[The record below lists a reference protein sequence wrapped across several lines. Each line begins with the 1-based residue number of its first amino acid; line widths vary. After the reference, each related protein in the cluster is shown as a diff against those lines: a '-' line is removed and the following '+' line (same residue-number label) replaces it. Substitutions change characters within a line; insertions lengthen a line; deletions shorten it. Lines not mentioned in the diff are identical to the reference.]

1 MINILED
8 RLFYEK
14 GKLPFVPIPEHIAVF
29 KNYYQVVKNKEE
41 KQRLSGFSI
50 RVKAVL
56 NGLIN
61 QLLLS
66 DVNNLEEEKN
76 YRESRNLHPTLYKM
90 LNMQWKST
98 SAKQSVSSIYEESFT
113 PDFGNSIVAST
124 LGA

>member
-1 MINILED
+1 M
-8 RLFYEK
+8 
-14 GKLPFVPIPEHIAVF
+14 
-29 KNYYQVVKNKEE
+29 
-41 KQRLSGFSI
+41 
-50 RVKAVL
+50 

-113 PDFGNSIVAST
+113 PDFFYNYPHEKTFLCMSKIGWLAYATTEFNRLINEI
-124 LGA
+124 GD